1 METKRLE
8 SLVIKLNNGNSI
20 VVEQNK
26 NRQILDKLHNKF
38 YKNVIE
44 KLKIAEKR

>member
-1 METKRLE
+1 MKTKRLK
-8 SLVIKLNNGNSI
+8 SLIIKLNNGNTI
-20 VVEQNK
+20 AVEHSK
-26 NRQILDKLHNKF
+26 YRQKLDKLHNKF

>member
-1 METKRLE
+1 METKTVDSAIIR
-8 SLVIKLNNGNSI
+8 LNNGNSI
-20 VVEQNK
+20 IIEQNK
-26 NRQILDKLHNKF
+26 NRQRLDKLHNKF